1 MTKLTDLFD
10 VSGKAISL
18 GHKLGSGGE
27 GSVHEVPAISSEL
40 VAKIY
45 HKPLKPDKQEKL
57 RAMVQGGNDYLN
69 KIAAWPLTTLHTG
82 RNGQICGFLMSKIV
96 GYKPIHELY
105 SPAYRKQIF
114 PNADWAFLVNAARNV
129 AAAFE
134 AIHANGHV
142 IGDVNHG
149 NLVID
154 NRTVVRLIDCDSFQ
168 IAANGKVHLCEV
180 GISHF
185 TPPELQTIKSFN
197 VVCRTFN
204 HDNFGLALLIFHL
217 LFMGRHPFAGVYS
230 GREDMPIE
238 KAIESFRFAFGDKAF
253 SKGMSPPPNSVTMSI
268 VPYQLAGLFERSFSE
283 FGAKPDG
290 RPKAHEWV
298 KIMDDLKNSLRT
310 CHEDP
315 MHKYFSGLG
324 DCPWCDTESKAGVF
338 FFIGIPSTSIG
349 QTTFN
354 IAVVWQKIMSVPSP
368 GDAPLIDPAQFQA
381 TPKYFSIWIHNL
393 IQFLKIT
400 CTGIAFI
407 AGLYFPIAF
416 IAFIFGIA
424 IIIFFAGFDFDE
436 KKRRET
442 ALNNTQNNWNA
453 MAQQWKKEGGG
464 LFSEKLNELEQLKT
478 QYEDLGSQYAQ
489 ERQKLQSTIRERQL
503 CRYLESFFI
512 AKHKIPNIGKARKA
526 TLASFG
532 IETAADIEQNKILK
546 INGFGESLT
555 SDLVQWRK
563 SLESKFVFNHSKGI
577 DPKDLLALDRKYHQ
591 IRTQIEN
598 KLLGGPEAL
607 QQIRTE
613 AINPNRVHARQTLRA
628 EVEAAAKSLA
638 QARADMSVF

>member
-57 RAMVQGGNDYLN
+57 RAMVQGSNDYLN

-197 VVCRTFN
+197 GVCRTFN

-253 SKGMSPPPNSVTMSI
+253 SKGMSPPPNSVTMNI

-283 FGAKPDG
+283 SGAKPDG

-298 KIMDDLKNSLRT
+298 KIMEDLKNSLRT

-315 MHKYFSGLG
+315 MHKYFSGLSG
-324 DCPWCDTESKAGVF
+324 CPWCDTESKAGLL
-338 FFIGIPSTSIG
+338 FFIGISE
-349 QTTFN
+349 TTKKTIFN

-368 GDAPLIDPAQFQA
+368 GDAPFIDPTQFKA
-381 TPKYFSIWIHNL
+381 TPKPLGFIDTIAL
-393 IQFLKIT
+393 IFCVTDFAEKQAREATLNHAEDKWKMMKQRWVRE
-400 CTGIAFI
+400 
-407 AGLYFPIAF
+407 AG
-416 IAFIFGIA
+416 
-424 IIIFFAGFDFDE
+424 D
-436 KKRRET
+436 
-442 ALNNTQNNWNA
+442 
-453 MAQQWKKEGGG
+453 G
-464 LFSEKLNELEQLKT
+464 LFNDGHFTEKLKELEQLKI
-478 QYEDLGSQYAQ
+478 QYETLNVQYAQ
-489 ERQKLQSTIRERQL
+489 EKQKLLSANRERQL
-503 CRYLESFFI
+503 YRFLDNFFI
-512 AKHKIPNIGKARKA
+512 AKHKIPNIGEVRKA

-532 IETAADIEQNKILK
+532 IETAADIDLNKILK
-546 INGFGESLT
+546 INGFGKSLAN
-555 SDLVQWRK
+555 DLVQWRK
-563 SLESKFVFNHSKGI
+563 SFEKKFIFDVSKGI
-577 DPKDLLALDRKYHQ
+577 DPKDLAALNRKFHR
-591 IRTQIEN
+591 IEAQIEN
-598 KLLGGPEAL
+598 KLLSGPEIL
-607 QQIRTE
+607 NQIR
-613 AINPNRVHARQTLRA
+613 IDMIHKRQSLRA